1 MQISQARD
9 PREPPFLRVSEE
21 QSLHLKVEMDPCW
34 AISGIAAAL
43 KVYVCLFSLA
53 DFLLAFDSW
62 RLVCDV
68 CLGVGFV
75 SV

>member
-1 MQISQARD
+1 MRISQAGD
-9 PREPPFLRVSEE
+9 PREPPCLRVSEE
-21 QSLHLKVEMDPCW
+21 QSLHLKVETDPCW
-34 AISGIAAAL
+34 AVSGIAAAL
-43 KVYVCLFSLA
+43 KVYWVFFP

-75 SV
+75 SI